1 MNSLALLPS
10 ILLFAL
16 AACST
21 GSSSK
26 RASYG
31 SAETHH
37 QGSSGMS
44 AQAATRH
51 YVYVGSGDWSGTTG
65 KLQVFAFDPAS
76 AALSPVQ
83 EIAVGNLNSF
93 LAFHPTLPVLYAGDE
108 TGKKLRAYSIDRA
121 TGKLAFLNEATTSG
135 GPVYISVD
143 RTGKYALLAYYNEG
157 SVEVFSLG
165 ANGSVESS
173 VDQERTGEKAH
184 SIVLDPAER
193 FAFVPNLGSN
203 TVSQL
208 GFDPVTGKLSPNQ
221 PPTVA
226 RAGGPRHLAF
236 SPSGDRAYVVNEL
249 DSTLSAFGYAGDG
262 KLSDIET
269 IPNTAPGYAGA
280 KSGGDI
286 HLTPDGKYLYATNRA
301 GDKSTLGMYAVGSD
315 GKLSPLGFENS
326 RGSTPR
332 HFAIHPNGKLLL
344 VGNQDSN
351 NVASF
356 RISADGKLEHLATT
370 PVGAK
375 SFWVGFLVLS
385 ASANARHFG

>member
-1 MNSLALLPS
+1 MSKAGLG
-10 ILLFAL
+10 
-16 AACST
+16 
-21 GSSSK
+21 GSSS
-26 RASYG
+26 
-31 SAETHH
+31 
-37 QGSSGMS
+37 SGGDES
-44 AQAATRH
+44 GGGQAAHKT

-65 KLQVFAFDPAS
+65 KLQVFSFDEPS
-76 AALSPVQ
+76 TALTLVQ
-83 EIAVGNLNSF
+83 ELAVGNLNSF
-93 LAFHPTLPVLYAGDE
+93 LAFHPTESVLYAGDE

-121 TGKLAFLNEATTSG
+121 TGKLAFLNEAPTSG

-143 RTGKYALLAYYNEG
+143 RAGKYALLAYYNEG

-165 ANGSVESS
+165 ANGAVQGS
-173 VDQERTGEKAH
+173 VDQERTGDKAH

-203 TVSQL
+203 TISQL
-208 GFDPVTGKLSPNQ
+208 TFDKATGKLGANE
-221 PPTVA
+221 PPSVA

-249 DSTLSAFGYAGDG
+249 DSTVSSFSYAGAG
-262 KLSDIET
+262 KLVDLET
-269 IPNTAPGYAGA
+269 ISNTAAGYSGA

-301 GDKSTLGMYAVGSD
+301 GDQSTLGTYAVGPE
-315 GKLSPLGFENS
+315 GKLSPIGFESS

-332 HFAIHPNGKLLL
+332 NFAIHPNGKLLL

-356 RISADGKLEHLATT
+356 RIGADGKLEHVATT
-370 PVGAK
+370 PVGVK
-375 SFWVGFLVLS
+375 SFWVGFRVVP
-385 ASANARHFG
+385 G